1 MSRRKKQPTETRVE
15 LCAMVLELDASHED
29 KLLRIA
35 LDVPLSLGRKLAPFL
50 FEEASI
56 VFTKPARATPKA
68 QPLDVWHEDV
78 GPVLWWCFPI
88 DEPPWVGGPN
98 DSDWPGYHTHWTP
111 LPPIPETP

>member
-50 FEEASI
+50 FEEVSI
-56 VFTKPARATPKA
+56 VFTKPARTTPKA

-78 GPVLWWCFPI
+78 GPVLWWRFPI

-98 DSDWPGYHTHWTP
+98 DSNWPGYHTHWTP